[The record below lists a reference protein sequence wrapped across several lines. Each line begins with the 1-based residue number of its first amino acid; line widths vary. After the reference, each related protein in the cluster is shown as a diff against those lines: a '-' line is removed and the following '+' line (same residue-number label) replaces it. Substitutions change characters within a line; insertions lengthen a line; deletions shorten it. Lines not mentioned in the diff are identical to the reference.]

1 MIVIEQH
8 KNKLEKKK
16 KTLIPLL
23 NFNNIII
30 DFVDHEL
37 FLKKNINIQKEFIIE
52 KKKIFILFMWKLTL
66 GYGIKQN
73 MGMQWVIWTNFVI
86 FLTKK

>member
-1 MIVIEQH
+1 LSLEQH

-16 KTLIPLL
+16 KTMIPLL
-23 NFNNIII
+23 KFKNKIIEFVNN
-30 DFVDHEL
+30 EL

-52 KKKIFILFMWKLTL
+52 KKKIFILLMWKLTL